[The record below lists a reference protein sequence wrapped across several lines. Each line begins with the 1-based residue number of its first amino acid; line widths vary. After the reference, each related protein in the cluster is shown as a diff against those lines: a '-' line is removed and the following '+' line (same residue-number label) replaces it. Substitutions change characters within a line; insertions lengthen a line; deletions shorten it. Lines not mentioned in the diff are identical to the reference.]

1 MFTINVTFGLSTAAI
16 SFLFFLLIRHLI
28 APLTYFRLCTTKQE
42 NQIQPAPYLRTWF
55 SYRDEE
61 RWQRLNLLIS
71 WLHALITGVLVLYS
85 FLVYQ
90 DLRKDFVEHV
100 NFVTY
105 ATCSLSF
112 GYFIYDLFDVIS
124 NRRGSDLFEILLHH
138 IITLIFFGLNVI
150 RLKNIGYQMFALL
163 AEVNSIFLHARKLF
177 SLFNIPREN
186 FYVHFNMVLNIVTFF
201 LCRLCMLFFV
211 TLFVYYDR
219 YRVGDYYFLFVSCI
233 LIPVMWIIN
242 PILFYRVL
250 YTDFLKRYKS
260 RKLMS

>member
-1 MFTINVTFGLSTAAI
+1 MFTINTTLGISWAILSFGF
-16 SFLFFLLIRHLI
+16 FLFFRYLIH
-28 APLTYFRLCTTKQE
+28 PLTYVRLSINKQ
-42 NQIQPAPYLRTWF
+42 NNSTISSPYIRTWLT
-55 SYRDEE
+55 YPDEE

-71 WLHALITGVLVLYS
+71 LLHAFITGVLVLYS
-85 FLVYQ
+85 FYVYPE
-90 DLRKDFVEHV
+90 LRHDFVRHV

-105 ATCSLSF
+105 LTCSLSF
-112 GYFIYDLFDVIS
+112 GYFCYDLCDIVS
-124 NRRGSDLFEILLHH
+124 NRRGLDLFEIILHH
-138 IITLIFFGLNVI
+138 IVTLIFFGLNIV
-150 RLKNIGYQMFALL
+150 RVLNVGYQMFALL

-177 SLFNIPREN
+177 QLFNVPREI
-186 FYVHFNMVLNIVTFF
+186 FFVRLNMLLNILTFF

-211 TLFVYYDR
+211 TIFVYYDR
-219 YRVGDYYFLFVSCI
+219 YRVGDFYYLFVTII